1 MLQTSWNSEEGTQ
14 SQKVHISNHDGL
26 KIFITSTLLNI
37 GPRVSKSEDR
47 LAEIRPS
54 LTKY

>member
-14 SQKVHISNHDGL
+14 SQKVHISNHHGL

-37 GPRVSKSEDR
+37 GPRISKSGDR